1 MTKDQLK
8 KFRGALLVER
18 AKFAGEIR
26 SIVREASKDLR
37 EASGDLS
44 THPLHMADISSDT
57 YERELSMSLA
67 SAEQEV
73 LYQIDDALTRMD
85 DGTFGICQQCDKP
98 ISMSRLKAVPYGP
111 LCIACQRVQEQKKK

>member
-8 KFRGALLVER
+8 KFREALLVER
-18 AKFAGEIR
+18 NKFASEIR
-26 SIVREASKDLR
+26 SIAREASKDLR
-37 EASGDLS
+37 ETSGDLS
-44 THPLHMADISSDT
+44 THPIHMADISSDT

-67 SAEQEV
+67 STEQEV
-73 LYQIDDALTRMD
+73 LYQIDDALTRVD

-111 LCIACQRVQEQKKK
+111 LCIACQRTQEQKKK